1 MIIIG
6 ERINTSRKRV
16 TEAIERKDK
25 IFFQEEARKQEDAG
39 ADYIDVNC
47 GTRIDTELDEFLWL
61 VDLIQEVVSV
71 PLSLDS
77 ADPKVLAAGLKR
89 VDKRPI
95 INSITLE
102 KDRFNKVAPILE
114 GDRAHVIALCMDEA
128 GPPNKTEK
136 TVENALGLVEKLEAI
151 GISQSSIFLDPLIQP
166 IATNKENGNIVLNA
180 MGIIKKKVPDVNL
193 TCGLSNISFGLPKRF
208 LVNRTFIVAAM
219 FVGLNSAIVDPLD
232 KKLMTNIIT
241 AEMIFG
247 LDEYCVKY
255 TEAIRTGRM
264 VT

>member
-1 MIIIG
+1 
-6 ERINTSRKRV
+6 
-16 TEAIERKDK
+16 
-25 IFFQEEARKQEDAG
+25 
-39 ADYIDVNC
+39 VNC
-47 GTRIDTELDEFLWL
+47 GTRIDTELDDFLWL

-77 ADPKVLAAGLKR
+77 ADSKVLSAGLKR

-114 GDRAHVIALCMDEA
+114 GDTAHVIALCMDDS
-128 GPPNKTEK
+128 GLPNKT
-136 TVENALGLVEKLEAI
+136 NAVGLVEKLETL

-180 MGIIKKKVPDVNL
+180 MGIIREKLPDVNL

-208 LVNRTFIVAAM
+208 LVNRTFIVATM
-219 FVGLNSAIVDPLD
+219 VMGLNSAIIDPLD
-232 KKLMTNIIT
+232 IKLMTNIIT
-241 AEMIFG
+241 AEMILG
-247 LDEYCVKY
+247 RDEYCVRY
-255 TEAIRTGRM
+255 TEAIRAGKMAT
-264 VT
+264 